1 MCSIAGYY
9 APIEVTMKVERSS
22 TSTFLELLELH
33 VVAASSPAPDRAKND
48 DAFLFAA
55 PGLPFAERC
64 RCGYI
69 LGVADGVSAGGH
81 GAAASN
87 QTVDTIR
94 RCLSD
99 PGASDASARG
109 SILELALVGANEG
122 VRVRE
127 SAAEILSGS
136 TASFV
141 WLWEEE
147 LKEGSAVMRG
157 AWVHVGDSRIYT
169 LTDEGARSWTKD
181 DKKGHGITRW
191 VGMEPGEFSYQKGSF
206 DLAPGD
212 VLALMTDGVW
222 EGAAID
228 SRLRPPKDR
237 ELSDVVDDLI
247 RRARKGGS
255 RDDAT
260 VVLARVGPA

>member
-1 MCSIAGYY
+1 
-9 APIEVTMKVERSS
+9 V
-22 TSTFLELLELH
+22 
-33 VVAASSPAPDRAKND
+33 SPAPNRAKND
-48 DAFLFAA
+48 DAFLIAA
-55 PGLPFAERC
+55 PGLPFAESR

-87 QTVDTIR
+87 QTVDTMR
-94 RCLSD
+94 DCLSD
-99 PGASDASARG
+99 PAASDPSARG
-109 SILELALVGANEG
+109 SILERALVSANG
-122 VRVRE
+122 RVRARE
-127 SAAEILSGS
+127 SAAGVLSGS

-147 LKEGSAVMRG
+147 IEDGAAVMRG
-157 AWVHVGDSRIYT
+157 VWVHVGDSRLYT
-169 LTDEGARSWTKD
+169 LTDEGAQPWTKD
-181 DKKGHGITRW
+181 DKLGHGITRW
-191 VGMEPGEFSYQKGSF
+191 VGMEPGKFSYQKGSL

-212 VLALMTDGVW
+212 VLVLMTDGVW

-228 SRLRPPKDR
+228 SRLRPSADR
-237 ELSDVVDDLI
+237 ELADVVDDVL

-260 VVLARVGPA
+260 VVLARVDEA